1 MGKLYI
7 FNRALIAAFR
17 SITSVKWKA
26 GIAILTIFI
35 GALAITTTFSISS
48 NVDVYVDYL
57 IDQYGGPKV
66 SIHNYSQK
74 NKFEPNDLK
83 KFENISVIK
92 KALMTGSKQINLR
105 INDISSNIKVFAVT
119 KDNFNQLP
127 YTVRSG
133 NFISPS
139 LIGRASNIIVL
150 SKEGAKRLGSGSG
163 VGNYVNVKIPG
174 ADEIRLKVIG
184 IAELNAAQNDQGS
197 AFIDFQMYQNIT
209 GEKTLDEIQLIAT
222 DPIWMNWIENFANN
236 TFASKYKDNYF
247 INNPLSFFLETKKQ
261 LEVFIQMGYI
271 LGFMALVAGAV
282 GSTSV
287 MILNINLRKKEI
299 GLYKSMGFSPF
310 VILVQFT
317 FETLIQSLFGGL
329 LGGFFGSIIGYYIS
343 MDIFNI
349 AELNVLGFFL
359 GISSATL
366 TGLVF
371 GLIPAFM
378 AARVDPVKALQ

>member
-1 MGKLYI
+1 
-7 FNRALIAAFR
+7 
-17 SITSVKWKA
+17 
-26 GIAILTIFI
+26 
-35 GALAITTTFSISS
+35 
-48 NVDVYVDYL
+48 
-57 IDQYGGPKV
+57 
-66 SIHNYSQK
+66 
-74 NKFEPNDLK
+74 
-83 KFENISVIK
+83 
-92 KALMTGSKQINLR
+92 
-105 INDISSNIKVFAVT
+105 
-119 KDNFNQLP
+119 
-127 YTVRSG
+127 
-133 NFISPS
+133 
-139 LIGRASNIIVL
+139 
-150 SKEGAKRLGSGSG
+150 
-163 VGNYVNVKIPG
+163 
-174 ADEIRLKVIG
+174 
-184 IAELNAAQNDQGS
+184 
-197 AFIDFQMYQNIT
+197 
-209 GEKTLDEIQLIAT
+209 
-222 DPIWMNWIENFANN
+222 
-236 TFASKYKDNYF
+236 
-247 INNPLSFFLETKKQ
+247 
-261 LEVFIQMGYI
+261 MGYI

>member
-7 FNRALIAAFR
+7 FYRAFIAAYR

-26 GIAILTIFI
+26 SIAILTILI

-57 IDQYGGPKV
+57 IEQNGGPKV
-66 SIHNYSQK
+66 SIQNYSHK
-74 NKFEPNDLK
+74 DKFELNDLK

-92 KALMTGSKQINLR
+92 KAYITGSKQINLR
-105 INDISSNIKVFAVT
+105 NNDVSSNIKVFAVT
-119 KDNFNQLP
+119 KDNWDQIS
-127 YTVRSG
+127 YTVLSG
-133 NFISPS
+133 HLISPGF
-139 LIGRASNIIVL
+139 IGRASNVIVL

-163 VGNYVNVKIPG
+163 VGNYVNVKMPG
-174 ADEIRLKVIG
+174 AGEIRLKIIG
-184 IAELNAAQNDQGS
+184 IVELNSAQYDQGS
-197 AFIDFQMYQNIT
+197 AFVDLQMYQNIT
-209 GEKTLDEIQLIAT
+209 GEKTLGDIQLIAT
-222 DPIWMNWIENFANN
+222 DPKWMNWIENFANN
-236 TFASKYKDNYF
+236 TLGSKYKDNF
-247 INNPLSFFLETKKQ
+247 FVNNPLVYFLETKKQ

-271 LGFMALVAGAV
+271 LGFMALIAGAV

-287 MILNINLRKKEI
+287 MILNINLRRKEI

-317 FETLIQSLFGGL
+317 FETLIQSLFGGFM
-329 LGGFFGSIIGYYIS
+329 GGFFGSIIGYYIS
-343 MDIFNI
+343 MYIFNI
-349 AELNVLGFFL
+349 AQLNVLGFFL
-359 GISSATL
+359 GLSSATL
-366 TGLVF
+366 AGLVF

>member
-7 FNRALIAAFR
+7 FYRALIAAYR

-26 GIAILTIFI
+26 SIAILTILI

-57 IDQYGGPKV
+57 IDQNGGPKV
-66 SIHNYSQK
+66 SVLNFSHK

-92 KALMTGSKQINLR
+92 KAFMTGSKQINIR
-105 INDISSNIKVFAVT
+105 NNDISSNLRVFAVT
-119 KDNFNQLP
+119 KDNWDQLS
-127 YTVRSG
+127 YKVISG
-133 NFISPS
+133 HFISPAF
-139 LIGRASNIIVL
+139 IGRASNVIVL
-150 SKEGAKRLGSGSG
+150 SKEGAKRMGAGSG
-163 VGNYVNVKIPG
+163 VGNFINVKMPG
-174 ADEIRLKVIG
+174 AGEIRLKVIG
-184 IAELNAAQNDQGS
+184 IVELNSTQYDQGS
-197 AFIDFQMYQNIT
+197 AFIDFQMYHNIT
-209 GEKTLDEIQLIAT
+209 GEKKLGEIQLIAT
-222 DPIWMNWIENFANN
+222 DADWMNWIENFANS
-236 TFASKYKDNYF
+236 TLSSKFKENF
-247 INNPLSFFLETKKQ
+247 VVSNPLAYFLETKKQ

-271 LGFMALVAGAV
+271 LGFMALIAGAV

-287 MILNINLRKKEI
+287 MILNINLRRKEI

-317 FETLIQSLFGGL
+317 FETLIQSLFGGF

-349 AELNVLGFFL
+349 ARLNVLGFFL
-359 GISSATL
+359 GLSSATL
-366 TGLVF
+366 AGLIF
-371 GLIPAFM
+371 GLIPAMM